1 VKINRDWRVTHPT
14 DDNFGEVAPSKIKT
28 PTTDDFARS
37 SNNQSGLANKP
48 TGGGKLGTR
57 LGGNTPSANTANDGE
72 PNGVAQGNSWRGAR
86 AEPGAG
92 LPPNPGNTSG
102 DDPGSG
108 KAFGLQCINRCEISG
123 LTDLDDRD
131 GGKDK
136 LRIKIA
142 IDPKGNV
149 TSASIA
155 KSSGNS
161 TIDRVVIN
169 GVKQMQFSPPGKI
182 VERVVKAN
190 ILI

>member
-1 VKINRDWRVTHPT
+1 LATNNAASNTP
-14 DDNFGEVAPSKIKT
+14 DDNFGQVAPSKIKT
-28 PTTDDFARS
+28 PTNDDFAGS
-37 SNNQSGLANKP
+37 GSNQSGLATKP
-48 TGGGKLGTR
+48 TGGGKLGSR
-57 LGGNTPSANTANDGE
+57 LTGNNPGGSDTGNDRDFG
-72 PNGVAQGNSWRGAR
+72 GVTQGNSWRGAR

-92 LPPNPGNTSG
+92 LKPNPGNGNGG
-102 DDPGSG
+102 DAGG

-123 LTDLDDRD
+123 LTDLEDRD

-142 IDPKGNV
+142 IDPQGNV

-169 GVKQMQFSPPGKI
+169 GVKQMQFSPPGKV

-190 ILI
+190 ILL